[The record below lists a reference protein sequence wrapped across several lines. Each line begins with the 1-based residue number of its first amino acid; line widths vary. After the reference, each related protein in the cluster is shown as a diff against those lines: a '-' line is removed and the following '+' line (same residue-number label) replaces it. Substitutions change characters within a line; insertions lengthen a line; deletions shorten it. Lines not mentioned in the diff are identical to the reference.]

1 MTRKKHLGPGMNHLL
16 GKHKSKLLPQSK
28 QFILSIE
35 QVKEKRQGMHGNKK
49 KVMEGKDTLSV
60 VVSKEIFINEKC
72 CSVKWA
78 QIVICALH
86 MNQCI
91 SDMSFVDCFSE
102 SLAQILFMFLH
113 IISYFFNFLRREWD
127 GYLSKVNFDMGR
139 QAIIH
144 TWIMII

>member
-72 CSVKWA
+72 CSVK
-78 QIVICALH
+78 
-86 MNQCI
+86 
-91 SDMSFVDCFSE
+91 
-102 SLAQILFMFLH
+102 
-113 IISYFFNFLRREWD
+113 
-127 GYLSKVNFDMGR
+127 
-139 QAIIH
+139 
-144 TWIMII
+144 